1 MCNKLESPLSS
12 VARGKNGDVRQPY
25 CELHIKFC
33 DALSLCI
40 YYVGWNILLGITPSL
55 VVKNLS
61 TYEDG
66 ATFSLSSYG
75 GVCVEYFNSTT
86 ERFNSKSLNTTPWLA
101 SPGCSNAGLH

>member
-12 VARGKNGDVRQPY
+12 VARVKNGDVGQPY

-40 YYVGWNILLGITPSL
+40 YVGWNILLGITP
-55 VVKNLS
+55 
-61 TYEDG
+61 TCEDG

-75 GVCVEYFNSTT
+75 GVCVEYFHSTT

-101 SPGCSNAGLH
+101 SPGCSNAG